1 MKSIT
6 PRQQEVF
13 EAIQD
18 FIREKKY
25 PPAIR
30 DLSEHFGISVKA
42 AHGHV
47 KALERKSMIRCNA
60 HRSRAIEILHH
71 EDPVGDEPAPRK
83 VPIIGTV
90 AAGAPVLSEEHYD
103 GTIDVP
109 ESLLRDQDYFA
120 LRVRGDSMAGAGIL
134 EGDIAVIV
142 STPVAENGQIVVA
155 LVDEAV
161 TLKRFYREQS
171 RVQLKA
177 ENPAYAPIYT
187 REVRIL
193 GTLAHLLRS
202 YG

>member
-1 MKSIT
+1 MRSIT
-6 PRQQEVF
+6 PRQQEVL

-47 KALERKSMIRCNA
+47 KALERKSMIRCNGN
-60 HRSRAIEILHH
+60 RSRAIEILHH
-71 EDPVGDEPAPRK
+71 QDARDEPALRK
-83 VPIIGTV
+83 VPLLGTV
-90 AAGAPVLSEEHYD
+90 VAGTPVLAEENCE
-103 GTIDVP
+103 GTVDVP
-109 ESLLRDQDYFA
+109 ESLLREREYFA
-120 LRVRGDSMAGAGIL
+120 LEVRGDSMTGAGIL
-134 EGDIAVIV
+134 EGDIAIIA

-171 RVQLKA
+171 RVHLKA
-177 ENPAYAPIYT
+177 ENPAYSSIYT